1 MTVLNVQ
8 TVSKRFGKK
17 EILKGISL
25 SVESGEIVGLV
36 WPNGAGKTTLL
47 KQIAGFQFPS
57 SGKITVCGFDTAR
70 DHENAARH
78 MACLIEAP
86 GLYPNVSGRRH
97 LEMFCAAR
105 GVPEAV
111 IGEVADFL
119 NFQNQLSARTRTY
132 SVGMKQRLGLAL
144 CWVSRPDLLVLDEP
158 LNGLDPDG
166 IFLLRGRI
174 EKAAAAGAGV
184 LLSSHL
190 LDELQKV
197 ATRIVFIRKGEIA
210 GEFRSGDAD
219 ALERRY
225 RELFPASGK
234 ENGQDESGVGA

>member
-8 TVSKRFGKK
+8 TVSKRFGKR

-86 GLYPNVSGRRH
+86 GLYPNISGRRH

-158 LNGLDPDG
+158 LNG
-166 IFLLRGRI
+166 
-174 EKAAAAGAGV
+174 
-184 LLSSHL
+184 
-190 LDELQKV
+190 
-197 ATRIVFIRKGEIA
+197 
-210 GEFRSGDAD
+210 
-219 ALERRY
+219 
-225 RELFPASGK
+225 
-234 ENGQDESGVGA
+234 